1 MLAFMKLSF
10 LLLCRRLHEEEVAE
24 GKFSAWK
31 WLGVGE
37 QWSIEQ
43 AERQRENALYALGVA
58 GLASKRL
65 LHKHHIP
72 TDADKTGAS
81 IVETPVSTQE
91 PQHEI
96 VVSKRT
102 VLLSELAALAHKL
115 SEWRQMLHRFQVRQF
130 QKAAAMAV
138 AVPTKA
144 IQSLWK
150 HGGGKRNVMLTV
162 TVAATLMVCLARPVV
177 QFVASEGVN
186 MTRSV

>member
-1 MLAFMKLSF
+1 MNLFMLR
-10 LLLCRRLHEEEVAE
+10 RRLHEEEVAE
-24 GKFSAWK
+24 AKFSAWK

-37 QWSIEQ
+37 HLSIEQ

-65 LHKHHIP
+65 LHKHQIP
-72 TDADKTGAS
+72 VSETDLIGTSS
-81 IVETPVSTQE
+81 IVVTPVDSQE
-91 PQHEI
+91 ESPTNEI
-96 VVSKRT
+96 ILSKRT
-102 VLLSELAALAHKL
+102 ILLSELAALAHKL
-115 SEWRQMLHRFQVRQF
+115 SEWRQSLHRFQVRQI
-130 QKAAAMAV
+130 QKAAAIAV

-150 HGGGKRNVMLTV
+150 HGGGKKNVLLTV
-162 TVAATLMVCLARPVV
+162 TVAATFMVCLARPVV